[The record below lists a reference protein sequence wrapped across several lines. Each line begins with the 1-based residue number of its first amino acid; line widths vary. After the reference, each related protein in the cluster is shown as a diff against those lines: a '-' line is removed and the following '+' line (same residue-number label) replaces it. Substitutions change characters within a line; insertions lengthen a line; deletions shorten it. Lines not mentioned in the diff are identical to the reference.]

1 MDAVLLELQI
11 LIGVGEAA
19 GAPMLLDNNFAGLR
33 RELSSELAT
42 PRAVLEC
49 FSRPRRLLNRRNVR
63 PGLIVA
69 WMVSMMHCKENPQ
82 LRLPCRIED
91 LLHMRNA
98 VVRFGNSFDARPD
111 LAALGNALGQK
122 QKFLRV
128 RTMSALPLKTEID
141 QQHREVCFVPNRYLL
156 GYQKTKQLEP
166 LQRRPA

>member
-1 MDAVLLELQI
+1 
-11 LIGVGEAA
+11 
-19 GAPMLLDNNFAGLR
+19 MLLDDNFTRLR
-33 RELSSELAT
+33 RELSSEFAT
-42 PRAVLEC
+42 PRAVFEC
-49 FSRPRRLLNRRNVR
+49 FPRPRRPLNRRNVG

-69 WMVSMMHCKENPQ
+69 WTVSMMHCKENPQ
-82 LRLPCRIED
+82 CRLPRSIED

-128 RTMSALPLKTEID
+128 RTMTALPLKTEID